1 MNSLLN
7 VDNFMQSC
15 NLYHYFSDHFSSFSF
30 RKLSLLLE
38 CSRCLIHT
46 LVLLPRTLPLTLL
59 VYNNARGTLGNS
71 FAIVTLVG
79 HSFHVSSITFLV
91 DSHVCSQRNSSVLPK
106 RPREHMTVPLLFPF
120 VFVILANYWKM
131 TILTQGVTAFWL
143 ILWYLRNQD
152 ILCWMLVTS
161 IIFLFCYILAP
172 KL

>member
-1 MNSLLN
+1 
-7 VDNFMQSC
+7 MQSC

-38 CSRCLIHT
+38 CSRCLIHR
-46 LVLLPRTLPLTLL
+46 LALLPRTLPLTLL

-106 RPREHMTVPLLFPF
+106 RPREHMTGSSPLSFCICHFGKLLEDDSSGPRCNSLLTHPVVFDESRYF
-120 VFVILANYWKM
+120 VLDAGYEYNFSFLLYSGSQ
-131 TILTQGVTAFWL
+131 T
-143 ILWYLRNQD
+143 
-152 ILCWMLVTS
+152 LVD
-161 IIFLFCYILAP
+161 F
-172 KL
+172 